1 MLDFE
6 VQRCTRRCATTDREL
21 QPGETFYSV
30 LRVEGADVVRSDYC
44 DEAWLG
50 PPDEALGWWRS
61 QMPTPSTNK
70 LHWAPNDVMLHYFE
84 QLENQPQKQDVRY
97 VLALLMIRRRVVR
110 LEDTEDLGDDR
121 ELMVIFCPRNE
132 NEYKVSVVPPTEER
146 INEIQKELAELLFAD
161 AA

>member
-1 MLDFE
+1 
-6 VQRCTRRCATTDREL
+6 
-21 QPGETFYSV
+21 
-30 LRVEGADVVRSDYC
+30 
-44 DEAWLG
+44 
-50 PPDEALGWWRS
+50 
-61 QMPTPSTNK
+61 MPAPSAKK

-97 VLALLMIRRRVVR
+97 VLALLMIRRRVFR